1 MSSSNTT
8 WRDFTMILAMLFF
21 IFVIWMIPHL
31 NPPASEDQ
39 SKPPGNVI
47 AHIVWPNGNIDIDMW
62 LTGPG
67 EIQAVGFSH
76 KSGLLW
82 NLLRDDTGTESD
94 LTGINY
100 ENAYTRGVPAGE
112 YVINVQCYQCAAA
125 VPVLVKLEVG
135 VKTTPQGY
143 VAQIIYTE
151 ATLVDIGEEI
161 TMVRFKL
168 DKTGKVVE
176 GSINYLFT
184 PLAYTDAE
192 GN

>member
-1 MSSSNTT
+1 
-8 WRDFTMILAMLFF
+8 MILVMLFF
-21 IFVIWMIPHL
+21 VFVVWMLPHL

-47 AHIVWPNGNIDIDMW
+47 AHIVWPDGNIDVDMW
-62 LTGPG
+62 LVGPG
-67 EIQAVGFSH
+67 TVEPIGFAN
-76 KSGLLW
+76 KSGPLW

-94 LTGINY
+94 MSGINY

-112 YVINVQCYQCAAA
+112 YIINVKCYRCAGDL
-125 VPVLVKLEVG
+125 PVLVKLEVT
-135 VKTTPQGY
+135 VKAPQSNY
-143 VAQIIYTE
+143 MMPLIYTE

-168 DKTGKVVE
+168 NKAGKIVP

-184 PLAYTDAE
+184 PLSRTDAE